1 MKKLLITIGLAV
13 TLSIPTLAKAQDK
26 KSPEVMIE
34 EGVRMVLGA
43 LELMLKAI
51 PQYEAPEVL
60 QNGDIIIRRVV
71 PENGKEKKET
81 EPQTKI

>member
-1 MKKLLITIGLAV
+1 MKKLLITIGLAFA
-13 TLSIPTLAKAQDK
+13 LSVPTLAKAQDN

-34 EGVRMVLGA
+34 EGVNMVLGA

-71 PENGKEKKET
+71 PDKEEPKDKKPDYDKT
-81 EPQTKI
+81 

>member
-1 MKKLLITIGLAV
+1 
-13 TLSIPTLAKAQDK
+13 
-26 KSPEVMIE
+26 MIE
-34 EGVRMVLGA
+34 EGVKMVLGA

-51 PQYEAPEVL
+51 PQYEALEALEAL